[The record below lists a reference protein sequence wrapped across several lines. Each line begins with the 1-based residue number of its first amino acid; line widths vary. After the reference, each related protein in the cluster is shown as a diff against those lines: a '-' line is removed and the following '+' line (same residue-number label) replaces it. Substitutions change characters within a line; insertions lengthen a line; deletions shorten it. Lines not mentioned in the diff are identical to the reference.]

1 MGGYN
6 RLNAIK
12 LDIFSEVWSDPGQ
25 VLLVHFLLI
34 YSFKSFVIIRF
45 MILAG

>member
-12 LDIFSEVWSDPGQ
+12 LDICSEVWSDPGQ
-25 VLLVHFLLI
+25 VLLVIFSLYIPSKVLLL
-34 YSFKSFVIIRF
+34 SG
-45 MILAG
+45 L